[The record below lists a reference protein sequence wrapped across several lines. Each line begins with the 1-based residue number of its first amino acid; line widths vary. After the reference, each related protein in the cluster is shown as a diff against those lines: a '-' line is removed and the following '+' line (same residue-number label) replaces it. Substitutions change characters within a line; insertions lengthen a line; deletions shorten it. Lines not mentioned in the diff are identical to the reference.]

1 MLLLKTWFTVVLS
14 LVFLLWNGDSKAADH
29 SSADYHT
36 NADAW
41 QFQREA
47 DVLAQL
53 PKLEQQAATEHK
65 LLLVV
70 LGATWCHD
78 SIKLL
83 EHFNQSTMAQA
94 LKQRFAM
101 AFVDVAYLEFG
112 QAVTTRYQLPLYY
125 GTPMVLIID
134 PKTRQLLNK
143 TDLMHWTNAAA
154 FDGAAYRQ
162 YFLQT
167 DFVAQFATQQQALAG
182 IKPQHLVQIN
192 QFEQQQAAQLM
203 RAYQQLGPLLKAYKT
218 SGQPASPEFKTRWDK
233 IKAFRSNILPE
244 VHKLQQQAITLA
256 PGDMLALP
264 ESVAGDEQT
273 DMNAG

>member
-1 MLLLKTWFTVVLS
+1 MLLLKTWFAMVLS
-14 LVFLLWNGDSKAADH
+14 LVFLLWSGNSKAAEHVIAD
-29 SSADYHT
+29 SSAEP
-36 NADAW
+36 W

-47 DVLAQL
+47 EVLTQL
-53 PKLEQQAATEHK
+53 PKLEQQAVTEHK

-83 EHFNQSTMAQA
+83 EHFNQSAMAQA

-125 GTPMVLIID
+125 GTPMVLIIE

-154 FDGAAYRQ
+154 FEVAAYRQ

-167 DFVAQFATQQQALAG
+167 DFVAQFAKQQQALAG
-182 IKPQHLVQIN
+182 VKPQHLVQIN

-203 RAYQQLGPLLKAYKT
+203 LDYQQLAPLLKAYKT

-233 IKAFRSNILPE
+233 VKAFRSNILQE

-256 PGDMLALP
+256 PGEILALP
-264 ESVAGDEQT
+264 VSVAGDEQT
-273 DMNAG
+273 GVNAG